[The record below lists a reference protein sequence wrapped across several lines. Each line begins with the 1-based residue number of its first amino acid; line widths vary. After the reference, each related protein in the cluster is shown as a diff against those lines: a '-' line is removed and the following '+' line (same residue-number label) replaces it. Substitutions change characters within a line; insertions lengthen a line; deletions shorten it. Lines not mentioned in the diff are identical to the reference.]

1 MTAAEQVACDA
12 LRSAGLDELA
22 DNLEWLKQAAA
33 LRSYITEV
41 LEVDAEESCA
51 ACGAMAG
58 YTAHNRGCSLVPLF
72 STQPGWIEA
81 QVEVAHAEALRNPWP
96 SLLGEVPLPRTVA
109 GRLDQAA
116 ELVRAGHVNVDD
128 YLRVVGGDTPSL
140 EGLIDT
146 AAYLDPTK

>member
-1 MTAAEQVACDA
+1 MTDAEQVACDA

-33 LRSYITEV
+33 LRSYITEA

-72 STQPGWIEA
+72 S
-81 QVEVAHAEALRNPWP
+81 
-96 SLLGEVPLPRTVA
+96 PR
-109 GRLDQAA
+109 R
-116 ELVRAGHVNVDD
+116 R
-128 YLRVVGGDTPSL
+128 RRSSMS
-140 EGLIDT
+140 
-146 AAYLDPTK
+146 